1 MPSRKYVRLP
11 NRRRR
16 SGVTGYKGVV
26 ELTSTR
32 WYACVSRRSR
42 KYTLGTFDSP
52 HEAALAVNI
61 GQELL
66 YPGLPAATTKHDL
79 TEEDAVAFTQEVET
93 KVYQLMPDSCQPLEV
108 AYSQLPNPVA
118 VAQAV
123 LEVCREVGKRLT
135 AERLLRSLDS
145 DQEIE
150 FTALDRFVVAVHAAR
165 QGILEAVLSAT
176 QGLVS

>member
-1 MPSRKYVRLP
+1 MPGRKYVRLP

-26 ELTSTR
+26 ELTPTR

-66 YPGLPAATTKHDL
+66 YPGLPAHYQNAIPAEHQPSPDDAATIR
-79 TEEDAVAFTQEVET
+79 QEVT
-93 KVYQLMPDSCQPLEV
+93 
-108 AYSQLPNPVA
+108 
-118 VAQAV
+118 
-123 LEVCREVGKRLT
+123 CRL
-135 AERLLRSLDS
+135 
-145 DQEIE
+145 
-150 FTALDRFVVAVHAAR
+150 AR
-165 QGILEAVLSAT
+165 Y
-176 QGLVS
+176 GLVPGPPSA